1 MAATPRMMP
10 MMIMVVGSVT
20 KGQTV
25 APSTTTT
32 AQAKYTSNSGRRHAN
47 SKGRARSS
55 CGPTRPRRV
64 YEYSRAGK
72 FGLKRR
78 GFEAKFPEREI

>member
-1 MAATPRMMP
+1 MMP
-10 MMIMVVGSVT
+10 MMIMVVGSLT

-47 SKGRARSS
+47 SKGLARSS
-55 CGPTRPRRV
+55 
-64 YEYSRAGK
+64 
-72 FGLKRR
+72 
-78 GFEAKFPEREI
+78 